1 MTYNL
6 SKPMRY
12 ENFRQMPADLQQQ
25 YLERLQE
32 EFHAPVTWI
41 ARMMGVNYPAF
52 RDYIIR
58 HGLRTVR
65 FRKPS
70 EAKEAAWWN
79 FLGKRDLKLDGIS
92 EAETTEVP
100 AESDGEPGEH
110 PAEEDNG
117 FRMTS
122 FSLEGVYNPRDLLE
136 ALYQRIQPG
145 ERIRVSVERL

>member
-1 MTYNL
+1 
-6 SKPMRY
+6 MRY
-12 ENFRQMPADLQQQ
+12 EDFRQMPADLQQQ

-79 FLGKRDLKLDGIS
+79 FLGKRDVEPNGIS
-92 EAETTEVP
+92 EAEMTEV
-100 AESDGEPGEH
+100 

-136 ALYQRIQPG
+136 ALYQIIQPG

>member
-6 SKPMRY
+6 SKPMGY
-12 ENFRQMPADLQQQ
+12 EDFRQMPADLQQQ
-25 YLERLQE
+25 YLDRLQE
-32 EFHAPVTWI
+32 KFHAPVTWI
-41 ARMMGVNYPAF
+41 ARMMGVNYPVF

-70 EAKEAAWWN
+70 VEKEAAWWN
-79 FLGKRDLKLDGIS
+79 FLGRRDPEPGGLP
-92 EAETTEVP
+92 EAETPEAP
-100 AESDGEPGEH
+100 AESHGEPVER
-110 PAEEDNG
+110 PAEENSG

-122 FSLEGVYNPRDLLE
+122 FSLEGIYDPPDLLE

-145 ERIRVSVERL
+145 ERIRVTVERL

>member
-6 SKPMRY
+6 SKPMGY
-12 ENFRQMPADLQQQ
+12 EDFRRMPADLQQQ

-41 ARMMGVNYPAF
+41 ARMLGVNYPAF

-79 FLGKRDLKLDGIS
+79 FLGKRDPKPTES
-92 EAETTEVP
+92 AEAEVPEAP
-100 AESDGEPGEH
+100 AEIDGEP
-110 PAEEDNG
+110 EELPEEKDNG
-117 FRMTS
+117 FLMTS
-122 FSLEGVYNPRDLLE
+122 FSLEGIYNPPDLLE
-136 ALYQRIQPG
+136 ALYQRIRPG
-145 ERIRVSVERL
+145 ERIRVTVERL